1 MRDKLGP
8 WPGTRVRSIRPRA
21 LLRRIDM
28 DPYVVFETDH
38 RVVSHRADSRYPGY
52 LVVASREPQPDLHR
66 LSAEALSGLGAVLK
80 DTEILLR
87 SAFSP
92 VKVVFAKL
100 GFSGG
105 FGCHFH
111 AVPVGADL
119 LAEISAHRDYANEPD
134 GNDAMLFVSR
144 IYCERSLHAQELN
157 RLTATV
163 STLRTIVARAANS
176 PH

>member
-1 MRDKLGP
+1 
-8 WPGTRVRSIRPRA
+8 
-21 LLRRIDM
+21 M

-38 RVVSHRADSRYPGY
+38 WVVSHRADSRYPGY
-52 LVVASREPQPDLHR
+52 LVVTSREPQPDLHR

-105 FGCHFH
+105 LACHFH
-111 AVPVGADL
+111 AVPVSAGL

-144 IYCERSLHAQELN
+144 IYCERALDPHEMNQ
-157 RLTATV
+157 LTATV
-163 STLRTIVARAANS
+163 STLRTIIAGAARN